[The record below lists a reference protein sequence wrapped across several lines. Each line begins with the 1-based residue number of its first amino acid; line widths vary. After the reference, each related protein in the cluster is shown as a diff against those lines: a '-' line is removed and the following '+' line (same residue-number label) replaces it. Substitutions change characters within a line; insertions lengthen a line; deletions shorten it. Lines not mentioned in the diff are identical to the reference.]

1 MANSGCK
8 DVTGPDEESFLYFA
22 YGSNLLT
29 ERIHLRNPSAAFF
42 CVARLQRRGFSMLV
56 RLASNS

>member
-42 CVARLQRRGFSMLV
+42 CVARLQARRG
-56 RLASNS
+56 